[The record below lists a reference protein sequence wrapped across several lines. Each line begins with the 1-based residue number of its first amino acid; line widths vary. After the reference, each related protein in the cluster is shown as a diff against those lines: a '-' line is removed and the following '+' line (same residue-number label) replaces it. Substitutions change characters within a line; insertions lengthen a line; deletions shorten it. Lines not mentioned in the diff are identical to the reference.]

1 MYQIKFTPRG
11 ERAFRKLPQFI
22 QKLIKNKL
30 FFYASQEDPLKFAK
44 PLINLPPSTHR
55 FRIGKYRASFFVK
68 EKTIFIEEISIRGK
82 AYRRW

>member
-11 ERAFRKLPQFI
+11 EHNFRKLPHFI
-22 QKLIKNKL
+22 QKFIKNKL
-30 FFYASQEDPLKFAK
+30 LFYAAQDNPLNFAK

-55 FRIGKYRASFFVK
+55 FRIGKYRASFFTK
-68 EKTIFIEEISIRGK
+68 EKIIFIEEISIRGK